1 VLQLPSK
8 WSTQVSTQAVMVVI
22 LSGNWRRLEPQTPAG
37 ERNREHHHIRGINL
51 TDDDLEYVRLL
62 GRLPSLWLK
71 FDHRD
76 ISQVVS
82 DPLLVIANR
91 TTVMSAHIFEDAPR
105 QPAGAGSLGA

>member
-8 WSTQVSTQAVMVVI
+8 WSTQVSTQAVMVVN

-37 ERNREHHHIRGINL
+37 ERNREHHHIRGVNL

-76 ISQVVS
+76 ISQGVS

-91 TTVMSAHIFEDAPR
+91 TTVMSAHIVEDAPR